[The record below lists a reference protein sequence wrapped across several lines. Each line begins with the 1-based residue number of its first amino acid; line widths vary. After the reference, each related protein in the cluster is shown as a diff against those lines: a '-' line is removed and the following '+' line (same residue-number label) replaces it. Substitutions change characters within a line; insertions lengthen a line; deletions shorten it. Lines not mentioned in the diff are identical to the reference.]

1 MYLPDSP
8 ESRAELAQYYQS
20 VTRVDRGVERLID
33 ILKEN
38 NKYDNTLIIYISDN
52 GMAFPGA
59 KTTIYEH
66 GIQLP
71 CIVRLPKGENSGD
84 VRDGF
89 ISSVDLTP
97 TILDITETS
106 YNKEDISGHQAT
118 PDPWLVCKLDLH
130 GRHSGCV
137 TYEFLKST
145 PVEASLSRAGVLRY
159 SFPSTLIASA
169 VSWSVMINS
178 IFGFSQISRSS

>member
-59 KTTIYEH
+59 KTTIYEP

-89 ISSVDLTP
+89 IS
-97 TILDITETS
+97 
-106 YNKEDISGHQAT
+106 
-118 PDPWLVCKLDLH
+118 
-130 GRHSGCV
+130 
-137 TYEFLKST
+137 
-145 PVEASLSRAGVLRY
+145 
-159 SFPSTLIASA
+159 
-169 VSWSVMINS
+169 
-178 IFGFSQISRSS
+178 